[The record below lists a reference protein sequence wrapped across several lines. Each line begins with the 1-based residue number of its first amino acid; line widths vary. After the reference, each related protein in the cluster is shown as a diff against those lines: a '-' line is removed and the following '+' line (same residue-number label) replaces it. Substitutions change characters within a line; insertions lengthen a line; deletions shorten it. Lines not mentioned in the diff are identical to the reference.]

1 MITRLGVLACVIAS
15 AGCASSGAARSAT
28 TGTVSKWSGSFRP
41 SASASNATFAPTA
54 PNRGTGSITA
64 TQLAGTPTTTRFEL
78 SINTGGGSGNQ
89 VAWAVFSG
97 ACGAPGPYL
106 AGQNQFPP
114 ISVSSS
120 GDGRVQ
126 VDLRVAL
133 DPHASYHANVYWTP
147 SVQDMNDVMMCANL
161 QPGG

>member
-1 MITRLGVLACVIAS
+1 MITRLGLLPCVIAL
-15 AGCASSGAARSAT
+15 AACASSGTARSAT
-28 TGTVSKWSGSFRP
+28 KGPVSKWTGNFRP
-41 SASASNATFAPTA
+41 VAMAANASFAPST

-64 TQLAGTPTTTRFEL
+64 TPMGGTPATTRFEL

-97 ACGAPGPYL
+97 ACGSPGPYI
-106 AGQNQFPP
+106 AGQNQFTP
-114 ISVSSS
+114 ITVSSS

-126 VDLRVAL
+126 LELPVTL

-147 SVQDMNDVMMCANL
+147 RVNDMNDVMMCANL
-161 QPGG
+161 QPQ

>member
-1 MITRLGVLACVIAS
+1 MITRLGVLACLFAS
-15 AGCASSGAARSAT
+15 GACASSGAART
-28 TGTVSKWSGSFRP
+28 TRTGTVSKWIGSFRP
-41 SASASNATFAPTA
+41 AGLASNATFSPTTA
-54 PNRGTGSITA
+54 NRGTGTITV
-64 TQLAGTPTTTRFEL
+64 TPMAGTPATTHFEL

-97 ACGAPGPYL
+97 GCGAPGPYV

-114 ISVSSS
+114 ISVSTS

-126 VDLRVAL
+126 VDLPVTL

-147 SVQDMNDVMMCANL
+147 RVNDMNDVMMCANL
-161 QPGG
+161 QAQ